1 MEVTMA
7 LRQIV
12 AATALIAFAAPSFAQ
27 SAGQVDCAKKANKSH
42 AECVDLPAVSS
53 QSIPLNLLPL
63 LIGGTIV
70 VGVIASGGDDDGNS
84 STGTN

>member
-1 MEVTMA
+1 MA

-12 AATALIAFAAPSFAQ
+12 AAAALVAFAAPSFAQ
-27 SAGQVDCAKKANKSH
+27 SAGQVDCSKKANKSH

-63 LIGGTIV
+63 LIGGAV
-70 VGVIASGGDDDGNS
+70 VIGVIASGGDDDS
-84 STGTN
+84 SSGTN